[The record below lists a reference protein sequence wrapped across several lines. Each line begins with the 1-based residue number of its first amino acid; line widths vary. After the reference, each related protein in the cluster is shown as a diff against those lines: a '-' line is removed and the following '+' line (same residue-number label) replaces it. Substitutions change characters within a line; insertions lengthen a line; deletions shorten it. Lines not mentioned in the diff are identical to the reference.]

1 MEEKITPKF
10 AKQGGLV
17 PAIVQDHMSGQ
28 VLMLAYMNEEAWNM
42 TLETR
47 EAHYFSRS
55 RQTLWHKGDTSGH
68 VQRVKEILLDC
79 DADTVLLKVEQVGGA
94 ACHEG
99 YASCFFRR
107 RRGTAGRRWG
117 RRFLIPGRY
126 TSVDKLRLGIPK
138 GSLEKATIDLFR
150 RAGWNIKGNGR
161 SYFPDIDD
169 PEIACT
175 MCRAQEMS
183 RYVENGTLDC
193 GLTGKDWIIENDSRV
208 VVVADLMYSKASSRP
223 VRWVLAV
230 PGDSEIRSI
239 ADMAGKKIATELV
252 NYTHRYFQS
261 KKIPVTV
268 EFSWGATEAKVA
280 QGLADA
286 VVEVTETGSTIRAH
300 GLKIIHEFFQSN
312 TQLIVNPE
320 VWENND
326 FKREKIE
333 NLRVLLMGA
342 LRAENMVG
350 LKMNIQEKSLKS
362 IIALL
367 PSLLAPTISSLY
379 ETDWYSVEVVVN
391 QEEVR
396 SLVPR
401 LVAAGAQ
408 GIVEYPLYKVI

>member
-1 MEEKITPKF
+1 M
-10 AKQGGLV
+10 
-17 PAIVQDHMSGQ
+17 
-28 VLMLAYMNEEAWNM
+28 
-42 TLETR
+42 
-47 EAHYFSRS
+47 
-55 RQTLWHKGDTSGH
+55 
-68 VQRVKEILLDC
+68 
-79 DADTVLLKVEQVGGA
+79 
-94 ACHEG
+94 
-99 YASCFFRR
+99 
-107 RRGTAGRRWG
+107 
-117 RRFLIPGRY
+117 
-126 TSVDKLRLGIPK
+126 DKLRLGIPK

-193 GLTGKDWIIENDSRV
+193 GLTGKDWIMENDSRV

>member
-1 MEEKITPKF
+1 M
-10 AKQGGLV
+10 
-17 PAIVQDHMSGQ
+17 
-28 VLMLAYMNEEAWNM
+28 
-42 TLETR
+42 
-47 EAHYFSRS
+47 
-55 RQTLWHKGDTSGH
+55 
-68 VQRVKEILLDC
+68 
-79 DADTVLLKVEQVGGA
+79 
-94 ACHEG
+94 
-99 YASCFFRR
+99 
-107 RRGTAGRRWG
+107 
-117 RRFLIPGRY
+117 
-126 TSVDKLRLGIPK
+126 DKLRLGIPK

-193 GLTGKDWIIENDSRV
+193 GLTGKDWIMENDSRV

-230 PGDSEIRSI
+230 PGDSTIRSLT
-239 ADMAGKKIATELV
+239 DMAGKKIATELV
-252 NYTHRYFQS
+252 NYTRRYFES
-261 KKIPVTV
+261 RKIPVTV

-300 GLKIIHEFFQSN
+300 GLKIVHEFFQSN

-320 VWENND
+320 VWETND

-350 LKMNIQEKSLKS
+350 LKMNIPEKKLKN